1 MAFWNKKIMNFEDKY
16 LGIDISDFSV
26 KVFQLEKNGK
36 VDKTRSFGS
45 KNLSAGCMENGRII
59 NKQKV
64 SETIREIIKK
74 SGPKKINTNKVI
86 CSVSESKAFLRM
98 ISLPLVSQEE
108 AQESIKWE
116 IEANIPLSVDEVY
129 FDWQFLNQKKG
140 KQNILAVAVAKDV
153 INDLAET
160 LDLSGLSIYG
170 IEMESIATARSL
182 IPTRAK
188 INEVHLIVDFGEEK
202 TSFII
207 TEGNMP
213 YFTSSIPFSSSG
225 VTDTIAKTLNI
236 TREKAE
242 KIKMSQGIEHSF
254 KNDSVFNFIQPLLEN
269 LAVEIEK
276 TIDFYQNMS
285 KFTGDID
292 KIIISGGGANLKGLI
307 SYFTTRLSREIILG
321 DPWINLKLGK
331 NLPIISK
338 ENSMR
343 YATAIGLAMREID
356 YENKT

>member
-1 MAFWNKKIMNFEDKY
+1 MAFWNKKIINFEEKY
-16 LGIDISDFSV
+16 FGIDISDFSV

-36 VDKTRSFGS
+36 VDKIRSFSS
-45 KNLSAGCMENGRII
+45 KRLSAGCIENGRII
-59 NKQKV
+59 DKQKA
-64 SETIREIIKK
+64 SEAIKEVIKK
-74 SGPKKINTNKVI
+74 SGPKKINTNKAI
-86 CSVSESKAFLRM
+86 CSVPESKAFLRM
-98 ISLPLVSQEE
+98 ISLPLVNQEE

-129 FDWQFLNQKKG
+129 FDWQFLNQEND
-140 KQNILAVAVAKDV
+140 KQNILAVAVAKDI

-182 IPTRAK
+182 IPTHAK
-188 INEVHLIVDFGEEK
+188 INEVYLIVDFGAER
-202 TSFII
+202 TSLIV

-225 VTDTIAKTLNI
+225 VTDVVAKTLNI
-236 TREKAE
+236 TKEKAE

-254 KNDSVFNFIQPLLEN
+254 ENDSIFNFVQPLLEN
-269 LAVEIEK
+269 LAMEIEK
-276 TIDFYQNMS
+276 TIDFYQDMS
-285 KFTGDID
+285 KSPRDIN

-307 SYFTTRLSREIILG
+307 SYLTTRLSQEIILG
-321 DPWINLKLGK
+321 DPWINLNLGK

-343 YATAIGLAMREID
+343 YATAIGLAMRKID